1 VYNFHATS
9 ISFKLYYLPKQTYYL
24 FMNDKPHYHGHRQRL
39 KDRLCKD
46 SSSMADYEILEL
58 LLGQVLPRRDT
69 KPIAKNLLAR
79 FESLGGVFRAPQEQ
93 LEEIKG
99 IGPGVLTFFT
109 LMREFW
115 TRIAEEPMHSKE
127 AISSPEMV
135 FKAAMARIGNL
146 SKEEFWV
153 ALVNNGNKVI
163 YWDRLTEGT
172 VDKTAVYPREIVALA
187 LRHHA
192 SGIILTHNHPGGDAN
207 PSPEDMTIT
216 MDIATL
222 CQDMGLRLLDHVI
235 VTVDNFY
242 SFKEKGRL

>member
-1 VYNFHATS
+1 M
-9 ISFKLYYLPKQTYYL
+9 K
-24 FMNDKPHYHGHRQRL
+24 DKPHYHGHRQRL
-39 KDRLCKD
+39 KERLCKD
-46 SSSMADYEILEL
+46 SSSMADYEVLEL
-58 LLGQVLPRRDT
+58 MLGQVLPRRDT
-69 KPIAKNLLAR
+69 KPLAKDLLAK
-79 FESLGGVFRAPQEQ
+79 FETLGGVFRAPQEQ
-93 LEEIKG
+93 LEQIKG

-115 TRIAEEPMHSKE
+115 TRIAEEPLNSKTPL
-127 AISSPEMV
+127 SSP
-135 FKAAMARIGNL
+135 KAVYNAAIARIGNL

-192 SGIILTHNHPGGDAN
+192 SGVILTHNHPGGDPK
-207 PSPEDMTIT
+207 PSPEDTCIT

-222 CQDMGLRLLDHVI
+222 CQDMGIRLLDHVI
-235 VTVDNFY
+235 VTVDGFY